1 MFVDEH
7 VYDVLIV
14 GGGPA
19 GMAAASTAST
29 SGLSTVLIDERPTL
43 GGQVYKQP
51 GPGMRVTDAHAM
63 GKQYTAGRALID
75 EVEASPAVV
84 MLRTSVVDLEPD
96 RHSPDGDGWIAMV
109 QPDGEPVAPIR
120 ARRVIVAAGAH
131 DRPVVFPGWTLPG
144 VITAG
149 GLQTLAK
156 TQSFIP
162 GERIVFA
169 GSGPVALAFPA
180 QLAGYGAN
188 IVAALE
194 SGPGPSPAD
203 LAKIATSALGN
214 VGLLLDAARYQAA
227 LFQHRIPLKY
237 RRIVVRAEGDGRV
250 ERVVYARVDADW
262 RVVAGSEETIE
273 ADVLCLGY
281 GFSPSSELL
290 RLIGCGFDDDEDL
303 GGSIVRRDQWC
314 RTDVAGVYAA
324 GDGTG
329 VEGSAV
335 AADEGRM
342 AAFAVALDAGL
353 LTEAELTRT
362 ANTLQWRLSRRRAL
376 TRSTNRMYRVGGG
389 LFALA
394 TPETTV
400 CRCESVAAAQIQ
412 DAVETAPEVSA
423 VKALTR
429 AGMGPCQGRMCGR
442 HIASMIAA
450 ERGVPI
456 ADVAPATPRMPVRP
470 TPISAIA
477 DQNIGDPGLFSA
489 KDTTPVEPPRT
500 DHVPADFDDRVGSD
514 DSDVD
519 VLVIGGGI
527 AGAAV
532 AYYLAK
538 EGIDVELLERGELNR
553 EASGTN
559 AGSFHFQLA
568 IHQLTGK
575 GTEADKERLLVEA
588 RASVKAY
595 ELWKQLGTELD
606 ADLGLH
612 QTGGWMV
619 AETPEQLAILHE
631 KHVLEEQAGIE
642 TEVLTGAALRA
653 RAPYFSDSVLG
664 ATYCDLEG
672 HANPLVTAVIYAQ
685 RAAERGARIR
695 THTEVFDIEVDDS
708 SVAHR
713 FTVRTSSG
721 TVRARR
727 IVNCAGGWAGE
738 LAGMVGL
745 RFPIRREGLHVNV
758 TESRPPLLPSMVQHI
773 GRRLTLKQTEY
784 GGFIIG
790 GGWPTAASGYPR
802 RYPTT
807 WQSAAGNLRVALD
820 VVPALETVRVVRTWS
835 GVIAFTDDLSPI
847 VGESARV
854 PGYFACVSTTGFT
867 FSPIFARQ
875 VAEQIIDGGA
885 ATPFPERYSIDRATT
900 STAPSARSASRKK
913 SKV

>member
-1 MFVDEH
+1 MSVDEH
-7 VYDVLIV
+7 EYDVLIV

-19 GMAAASTAST
+19 GMAAAATAST
-29 SGLSTVLIDERPTL
+29 SGLSTVLIDERPAL

-51 GPGMRVTDAHAM
+51 GPGMRVTAPRQM
-63 GKQYTAGRALID
+63 GKQYAAGRALID
-75 EVEASPAVV
+75 EVEASPAAVL
-84 MLRTSVVDLEPD
+84 LRTSVVDLEPA
-96 RHSPDGDGWIAMV
+96 PDGDGWVAMV
-109 QPDGEPVAPIR
+109 QPDGEPVVPIR

-162 GERIVFA
+162 GKRIVFA

-194 SGPGPSPAD
+194 AGPAPAPAD
-203 LAKIATSALGN
+203 LVKISTAALGN

-227 LFQHRIPLKY
+227 LLQHRIPLKY
-237 RRIVVRAEGDGRV
+237 RRIVVRAEGEERV

-262 RVVAGSEETIE
+262 RVIAGTEEAVD

-290 RLIGCGFDDDEDL
+290 RLVGCGFDDDEDL
-303 GGSIVRRDQWC
+303 GGSIVRRDEWC

-335 AADEGRM
+335 AADEGRI
-342 AAFAVALDAGL
+342 AAYAVALDAGL
-353 LTEAELTRT
+353 LGEHTVTRS
-362 ANTLQWRLSRRRAL
+362 ANALQWRLSRRRAL

-389 LFALA
+389 LFDLA

-400 CRCESVAAAQIQ
+400 CRCESVAAGAVQ
-412 DAVETAPEVSA
+412 DAVETAPEISA

-456 ADVAPATPRMPVRP
+456 GEVAPATPRMPVRP

-477 DQNIGDPGLFSA
+477 DQQIVDPGLFSE
-489 KDTTPVEPPRT
+489 KDSKPVEPPRT
-500 DHVPADFDDRVGSD
+500 DRVPVDIGRAAGSE
-514 DSDVD
+514 DSEVD

-538 EGIDVELLERGELNR
+538 EGVDVELIERGELNR

-568 IHQLTGK
+568 IHQLTGQ
-575 GTEADKERLLVEA
+575 GTEADKDRLLQEA
-588 RASVKAY
+588 RASVEAY
-595 ELWKQLGTELD
+595 GLWTELGAELD

-619 AETPEQLAILHE
+619 AETAEQLAILHE
-631 KHVLEEQAGIE
+631 KHLLEEEAGIH
-642 TEVLTGAALRA
+642 TEVLTGSALRA
-653 RAPYFSDSVLG
+653 RAPYFSDRVLG

-695 THTEVFDIEVDDS
+695 THTELLGIDVDETS
-708 SVAHR
+708 IAHR
-713 FTVRTSSG
+713 FTVRTSRG
-721 TVRARR
+721 TIRARR
-727 IVNCAGGWAGE
+727 VVNCAGGWAGE
-738 LAGMVGL
+738 VAAMVGL
-745 RFPIRREGLHVNV
+745 HFPMWREGLHVNV
-758 TESRPPLLPSMVQHI
+758 TEARPPLLPSMVQHI
-773 GRRLTLKQTEY
+773 GRRLTLKQTSH

-802 RYPTT
+802 RFPTT

-820 VVPALETVRVVRTWS
+820 VVPELETVRVVRTWS
-835 GVIAFTDDLSPI
+835 GVIAFTHDLSPI
-847 VGESARV
+847 VGESERV

-875 VAEQIIDGGA
+875 VAGQIVEGGGS
-885 ATPFPERYSIDRATT
+885 PFPERFALDRATT
-900 STAPSARSASRKK
+900 TSSAPRRKMK
-913 SKV
+913 A

>member
-1 MFVDEH
+1 MSVDEH

-19 GMAAASTAST
+19 GMAAASTASNA
-29 SGLSTVLIDERPTL
+29 GLSTVLIDERPAL

-51 GPGMRVTDAHAM
+51 GPGMRVTDARQM
-63 GKQYTAGRALID
+63 GTQYAAGRALID
-75 EVEASPAVV
+75 EVEKSPATVL
-84 MLRTSVVDLEPD
+84 LRTSVVDLEPD
-96 RHSPDGDGWIAMV
+96 GDTWTAMI
-109 QPDGEPVAPIR
+109 QPDGSAVEPLR

-194 SGPGPSPAD
+194 AGPAPSVPD
-203 LAKIATSALGN
+203 LAKIGIASPGN
-214 VGLLLDAARYQAA
+214 VGLLMDAAKYQAA
-227 LFQHRIPLKY
+227 LFRHRIPLKY
-237 RRIVVRAEGDGRV
+237 RRMVVRAEGDRRV
-250 ERVVYARVDADW
+250 ERVVYAKVDDDW
-262 RVVAGSEETIE
+262 RVIPGTEQTVA
-273 ADVLCLGY
+273 ADVLCIGY
-281 GFSPSSELL
+281 GFSPSAELL

-303 GGSIVRRDQWC
+303 GGSIVRRDEWC
-314 RTDVAGVYAA
+314 RTDVPGVYAA

-335 AADEGRM
+335 AADEGRL
-342 AAFAVALDAGL
+342 AALAAALDAGVL
-353 LTEAELTRT
+353 DEPAVTRT
-362 ANTLQWRLSRRRAL
+362 SNALQWRLSRRRAL
-376 TRSTNRMYRVGGG
+376 TRSTNRMYRVGSGVFG
-389 LFALA
+389 LAEPA
-394 TPETTV
+394 TTV
-400 CRCESVAAAQIQ
+400 CRCEQVAASAIQ
-412 DAVETAPEVSA
+412 DAVETAPEISA

-456 ADVAPATPRMPVRP
+456 GEVAPATPRMPVRP

-477 DQNIGDPGLFSA
+477 DQSVVDPGLFAA
-489 KDTTPVEPPRT
+489 KEDTPVEPRRT
-500 DHVPADFDDRVGSD
+500 DLVPADILPSAEGGESEC
-514 DSDVD
+514 D

-538 EGIDVELLERGELNR
+538 EGVDVELLERGELNR

-568 IHQLTGK
+568 IHQLSGQ
-575 GTEADKERLLVEA
+575 GTDADRDRLLQEARSSVEA
-588 RASVKAY
+588 Y
-595 ELWKQLGTELD
+595 GLWKELGAELD
-606 ADLGLH
+606 TDLGLH

-631 KHVLEEQAGIE
+631 KHVLEELAGIH
-642 TEVLTGAALRA
+642 TEVLTGSALRD
-653 RAPYFSDSVLG
+653 RAPYFSDRVLG

-672 HANPLVTAVIYAQ
+672 HANPLVTAIRYAE
-685 RAAERGARIR
+685 RAAELGARIR
-695 THTEVFDIEVDDS
+695 THAEVYGIES
-708 SVAHR
+708 LPGGGFR
-713 FTVRTSSG
+713 VRTG
-721 TVRARR
+721 RGVIRARR
-727 IVNCAGGWAGE
+727 VVNCAGGWAGE
-738 LAGMVGL
+738 IAEMVGL

-790 GGWPTAASGYPR
+790 GGWPTAATAYPR

-847 VGESARV
+847 VGESERV
-854 PGYFACVSTTGFT
+854 PGYYACVSTTGFT

-875 VAEQIIDGGA
+875 VAGQIVDGGSA
-885 ATPFPERYSIDRATT
+885 SPFPDRFALDRAT
-900 STAPSARSASRKK
+900 ASRPATRPARKRK
-913 SKV
+913 ITA

>member
-1 MFVDEH
+1 MGQVDEH

-19 GMAAASTAST
+19 GMAAAATASA
-29 SGLSTVLIDERPTL
+29 SGLNTVLIDERPTL

-51 GPGMRVTDAHAM
+51 GPGMQVTDPRAM
-63 GKQYTAGRALID
+63 GAQYAAGRALID
-75 EVEASPAVV
+75 EVDASPAAV
-84 MLRTSVVDLEPD
+84 MLRTSVLDLEPAGD
-96 RHSPDGDGWIAMV
+96 DGWTVVV
-109 QPDGEPVAPIR
+109 QPEGGAVQQLR

-162 GERIVFA
+162 GQRIVFA

-194 SGPGPSPAD
+194 AGSAPRPAV
-203 LAKIATSALGN
+203 LARIAAAAPGN
-214 VGLLLDAARYQAA
+214 VGLLLDAARYQTE
-227 LFQHRIPLKY
+227 LIRRRIPLKY
-237 RRIVVRAEGDGRV
+237 RRMVVRAEGDGRV
-250 ERVVYARVDADW
+250 ERVVHARVDADW
-262 RVVAGSEETIE
+262 KVVPGTEQTIE
-273 ADVLCLGY
+273 ADVLCIGY
-281 GFSPSSELL
+281 GFSPSAELL
-290 RLIGCGFDDDEDL
+290 RLVGCSFDDDEDL
-303 GGSIVRRDQWC
+303 GGAVVRRDPWC
-314 RTDVAGVYAA
+314 RTSVTGIYAA

-335 AADEGRM
+335 AADEGRL
-342 AAFAVALDAGL
+342 AALAAALDAGVV
-353 LTEAELTRT
+353 TDADIT
-362 ANTLQWRLSRRRAL
+362 RLSNRLQGRIDRRRAL
-376 TRSTNRMYRVGGG
+376 SRATTGMYRVGSGVFG
-389 LFALA
+389 LA

-400 CRCESVAAAQIQ
+400 CRCEGVAAAAVQ
-412 DAVETAPEVSA
+412 DAVGTAPEVSA

-450 ERGVPI
+450 ERGVAI
-456 ADVAPATPRMPVRP
+456 GDVAPATPRMPVRP
-470 TPISAIA
+470 TPIGAIA
-477 DQNIGDPGLFSA
+477 DQSVVDPGLFSA
-489 KDTTPVEPPRT
+489 KETTPVEPPRT
-500 DHVPADFDDRVGSD
+500 DRVPVDIDRPASSEVREC
-514 DSDVD
+514 D

-538 EGIDVELLERGELNR
+538 EGVDVELLERGELNR

-568 IHQLTGK
+568 IHQLSGA
-575 GTEADKERLLVEA
+575 GTDADRDRLLQEARSSVEA
-588 RASVKAY
+588 Y
-595 ELWKQLGTELD
+595 DLWKQLDAELD
-606 ADLGLH
+606 GDLGLH

-631 KHVLEEQAGIE
+631 KHELEELAGIH
-642 TEVLTGAALRA
+642 TEVFTGDALRE
-653 RAPYFSDSVLG
+653 RAPYFSERVLG

-672 HANPLVTAVIYAQ
+672 HANPLVTAILYAR
-685 RAAERGARIR
+685 RAAEHGARIR
-695 THTEVFDIEVDDS
+695 THTEVFGIDVDER
-708 SVAHR
+708 AAGHR

-721 TVRARR
+721 TIRARR
-727 IVNCAGGWAGE
+727 VVNCTGGWAGE

-773 GRRLTLKQTEY
+773 GRRLTLKQTSH

-790 GGWPTAASGYPR
+790 GGWPTAATGYPR

-807 WQSAAGNLRVALD
+807 WTSAAGNLRVALD
-820 VVPALETVRVVRTWS
+820 VVPALESVRVVRTWS

-847 VGESARV
+847 VGESTRV

-875 VAEQIIDGGA
+875 LAGQIIEGG
-885 ATPFPERYSIDRATT
+885 TSPFPERFALDRATT
-900 STAPSARSASRKK
+900 SSAAPRKK
-913 SKV
+913 KSA

>member
-1 MFVDEH
+1 
-7 VYDVLIV
+7 
-14 GGGPA
+14 
-19 GMAAASTAST
+19 MAAAATAAA
-29 SGLSTVLIDERPTL
+29 SGLSTVLIDERPAL

-51 GPGMRVTDAHAM
+51 GPGMHVTHPRQL
-63 GKQYTAGRALID
+63 GRQYAAGRALID
-75 EVEASPAVV
+75 EVEASTAAVL
-84 MLRTSVVDLEPD
+84 LRTSVVDLEPD
-96 RHSPDGDGWIAMV
+96 ADGPDADGWIALTHT
-109 QPDGEPVAPIR
+109 DGEHVAPIR

-156 TQSFIP
+156 TQSYIP
-162 GERIVFA
+162 GKRVVFA
-169 GSGPVALAFPA
+169 GSGPVALAFPS

-194 SGPGPSPAD
+194 AGPAPSLGD
-203 LAKIATSALGN
+203 LTQIALAAPGN
-214 VGLLLDAARYQAA
+214 VGLLIDAAKYQAS
-227 LFQHRIPLKY
+227 LFVRRIPLKY

-250 ERVVYARVDADW
+250 ERVVFARVDSDW
-262 RVVAGSEETIE
+262 LVVPGTEETID
-273 ADVLCLGY
+273 ADVLCIGY
-281 GFSPSSELL
+281 GFTPSVELL
-290 RLIGCGFDDDEDL
+290 RLVGCTFDDDENL
-303 GGSIVRRDQWC
+303 GGAVVRRDEWC
-314 RTDVAGVYAA
+314 RTDAPGVYAA

-335 AADEGRM
+335 AADEGRI
-342 AAFAVALDAGL
+342 AAMAVAIDAGVL
-353 LTEAELTRT
+353 ADGAVTRRV
-362 ANTLQWRLSRRRAL
+362 NSLQWRLSRRRAL
-376 TRSTNRMYRVGGG
+376 TRSTQGMYRVGVGVFG
-389 LFALA
+389 LAQPA
-394 TPETTV
+394 TTV
-400 CRCESVAAAQIQ
+400 CRCESVSSADLA
-412 DAVETAPEVSA
+412 DAVETAPDVSS

-450 ERGVPI
+450 QRGVPI
-456 ADVAPATPRMPVRP
+456 GEVPPATPRMPVRP
-470 TPISAIA
+470 TPIVAIA
-477 DQNIGDPGLFSA
+477 DQQVVDPGLFNA
-489 KDTTPVEPPRT
+489 KDGMPTEPQRT
-500 DHVPADFDDRVGSD
+500 DLLDIADRVGP
-514 DSDVD
+514 DVTECD

-538 EGIDVELLERGELNR
+538 EGVDVELIERGELNR

-575 GTEADKERLLVEA
+575 GTEADKDRLLQEARSSVEA
-588 RASVKAY
+588 Y
-595 ELWKQLGTELD
+595 GLWTELGAELN

-631 KHVLEEQAGIE
+631 KHVLEEQAGIH
-642 TEVLTGAALRA
+642 TEVLTGTALRD
-653 RAPYFSDSVLG
+653 RAPYFSDRVLG
-664 ATYCDLEG
+664 ASYCDLEG
-672 HANPLVTAVIYAQ
+672 HANPLVAAIFYAQ
-685 RAAERGARIR
+685 RAVERGARIR
-695 THTEVFDIEVDDS
+695 THTEVFGIDVDPAAA
-708 SVAHR
+708 AHR
-713 FTVRTSSG
+713 FTVRTSGG
-721 TVRARR
+721 TIRARR
-727 IVNCAGGWAGE
+727 VVNCAGGWAGE
-738 LAGMVGL
+738 LAEMVGL

-790 GGWPTAASGYPR
+790 GGWPTPMTGYPR

-820 VVPALETVRVVRTWS
+820 VVPELETVRVVRTWS
-835 GVIAFTDDLSPI
+835 GVIAFTDDFSPI
-847 VGESARV
+847 VGASALV
-854 PGYFACVSTTGFT
+854 PGYFACVATTGFT

-875 VAEQIIDGGA
+875 VAGQILEEGRGA
-885 ATPFPERYSIDRATT
+885 SPFPARFSLDRATT
-900 STAPSARSASRKK
+900 SIRHHVRKPTRKRSIQ
-913 SKV
+913 V

>member
-1 MFVDEH
+1 M
-7 VYDVLIV
+7 
-14 GGGPA
+14 
-19 GMAAASTAST
+19 
-29 SGLSTVLIDERPTL
+29 LIDERPSL

-51 GPGMRVTDAHAM
+51 GPGMRVTDAAQM
-63 GKQYTAGRALID
+63 GRQYAAGRALID
-75 EVEASPAVV
+75 EVEATEAEVV
-84 MLRTSVVDLEPD
+84 LRTTVVDLKSD
-96 RHSPDGDGWIAMV
+96 ADGWVAMV
-109 QPDGEPVAPIR
+109 QTEGGPVTPIR
-120 ARRVIVAAGAH
+120 ADRVIIAAGAH

-144 VITAG
+144 VMTAG

-162 GERIVFA
+162 GRRTVFA

-194 SGPGPSPAD
+194 AGPAPAPTD
-203 LAKIATSALGN
+203 LARIALASPGN

-227 LFQHRIPLKY
+227 LLQRRIPLKY

-250 ERVVYARVDADW
+250 ERVVYARVASDW
-262 RVVAGSEETIE
+262 KVIPGTEETIE
-273 ADVLCLGY
+273 ADILCIGY
-281 GFSPSSELL
+281 GFTPSAELL
-290 RLIGCGFDDDEDL
+290 RLVGCGFDDDEDL
-303 GGSIVRRDQWC
+303 GGPVVRIDRRC

-335 AADEGRM
+335 AADEGRI
-342 AAFAVALDAGL
+342 AAIAVAGDAGV
-353 LTEAELTRT
+353 LTAT
-362 ANTLQWRLSRRRAL
+362 AATAAIRPLVQRIRRRRAL
-376 TRSTNRMYRVGGG
+376 TASTQRMYRVGSGV
-389 LFALA
+389 FDLA

-400 CRCESVAAAQIQ
+400 CRCETVTSGAIA
-412 DAVETAPEVSA
+412 DAVETAPDVSA

-442 HIASMIAA
+442 HISAMIAQQ
-450 ERGVPI
+450 RGVPI
-456 ADVAPATPRMPVRP
+456 GEVSPATPRMPIRP
-470 TPISAIA
+470 VAIRAIA
-477 DQNIGDPGLFSA
+477 DQEVSDPGLFSA
-489 KDTTPVEPPRT
+489 KDSTPVEPPRT
-500 DHVPADFDDRVGSD
+500 DHAADDELAETGARRTPSAVIEC
-514 DSDVD
+514 D

-568 IHQLTGK
+568 IHQLSGQ
-575 GTEADKERLLVEA
+575 GTDADKDRLLSEA
-588 RASVKAY
+588 RASVEAY
-595 ELWKQLGTELD
+595 DLWTKLGAELD

-619 AETPEQLAILHE
+619 AETDEQLAILHE
-631 KHVLEEQAGIE
+631 KHVLEEEAGIH
-642 TEVLTGAALRA
+642 TEVLTGRALRD
-653 RAPYFSDSVLG
+653 RAPYFSDRILG

-672 HANPLVTAVIYAQ
+672 HANPLITAVLYAQ
-685 RAAERGARIR
+685 HAEEHGARVR
-695 THTEVFDIEVDDS
+695 THSEVFGIDVNES
-708 SVAHR
+708 SAGHR
-713 FTVRTSSG
+713 FTVRTSHG
-721 TVRARR
+721 TIHARR
-727 IVNCAGGWAGE
+727 VVNCAGGWAGD
-738 LAGMVGL
+738 LAEMVGL
-745 RFPIRREGLHVNV
+745 RFPLRREGLHVNV

-773 GRRLTLKQTEY
+773 GRRLTLKQTSH

-790 GGWPTAASGYPR
+790 GGWPTAATGYPR

-820 VVPALETVRVVRTWS
+820 VVPELESVRVVRTWS

-847 VGESARV
+847 VGESAQV

-875 VAEQIIDGGA
+875 VAEQILDGSR
-885 ATPFPERYSIDRATT
+885 TSPFPDRFSLDRATH
-900 STAPSARSASRKK
+900 APLRKRA
-913 SKV
+913 